1 MENVWIYLA
10 TALIALLGLN
20 YFMVVIWAFITD
32 IIDAQYLKTNK
43 REDGTIYAVYSFA
56 RKIGQALAGG
66 LGGFALSYVGYVAK
80 APSQSQE
87 TLNAVYNVATLVPAI
102 SCIIIFLLLKFV
114 YPLSKEVVDNNVA
127 ELEKRHH

>member
-1 MENVWIYLA
+1 
-10 TALIALLGLN
+10 
-20 YFMVVIWAFITD
+20 
-32 IIDAQYLKTNK
+32 
-43 REDGTIYAVYSFA
+43 
-56 RKIGQALAGG
+56 
-66 LGGFALSYVGYVAK
+66 VGYVAK